1 MCTYGYSLAF
11 VPWEYWVKHIDWM
24 AMNGAPQL
32 AESLPPGCC
41 VPILW
46 QKKRCL
52 FPNPQSLRPGINV
65 PLAFVGQEWV
75 WSQVFKGY
83 GLSLEDQYDFYSG
96 PAFLPWFRMGNM
108 KGFGGPLTEDW
119 MEKRK
124 ALNIKMLSRMRE

>member
-1 MCTYGYSLAF
+1 MPNPCRRA
-11 VPWEYWVKHIDWM
+11 V
-24 AMNGAPQL
+24 
-32 AESLPPGCC
+32 

-96 PAFLPWFRMGNM
+96 PAFLPWFRMG
-108 KGFGGPLTEDW
+108 
-119 MEKRK
+119 
-124 ALNIKMLSRMRE
+124 

>member
-1 MCTYGYSLAF
+1 M
-11 VPWEYWVKHIDWM
+11 
-24 AMNGAPQL
+24 
-32 AESLPPGCC
+32 
-41 VPILW
+41 
-46 QKKRCL
+46 
-52 FPNPQSLRPGINV
+52 

-75 WSQVFKGY
+75 WAQVFKGY

-124 ALNIKMLSRMRE
+124 ALNIKMLSRMRGLGMTPALSAFSGHVPQVTPAATPPHNRLPKTAPLQS